1 MSSSVVL
8 RCDITGSRKDLALF
22 LLHPLGARRDFW
34 QEFAES
40 WAGPASCVAI
50 DLRNRTDS
58 AAGPAPVS
66 IDEHV
71 ADLEKLRSQLGI
83 QHVVPVGCAI
93 SSMIAAAY
101 AARYPDSTRAL
112 VLANATVRS
121 GPQARQMLGERAE
134 TVRRDGIAAI
144 LPGAVERAFL
154 NQPRDARYERYY
166 AAFANQPAEDY
177 AFACAASAL
186 YDAEDEMRRIVSPAL
201 VIAGEHDVLLPPAL
215 SEQVAATI
223 PGAQFEIMPGTAHFV
238 PYQAAGAFANR
249 IAAFLAASS

>member
-1 MSSSVVL
+1 MSSFVL
-8 RCDITGSRKDLALF
+8 PYDVTGSRKDLALF

-34 QEFAES
+34 RDFMKA
-40 WAGPASCVAI
+40 WAGPASCVAV
-50 DLRNRTDS
+50 DLRNRTDR
-58 AAGPAPVS
+58 AMGAAPVS

-71 ADLEKLRSQLGI
+71 ADLEALRRQLDI

-101 AARYPDSTRAL
+101 TATHPDSTRAL

-121 GPQARQMLGERAE
+121 GPQARQMLSERAE

-154 NQPRDARYERYY
+154 NQPRDERYQRY
-166 AAFANQPAEDY
+166 YVAFANQPAEDY

-186 YDAEDEMRRIVSPAL
+186 YDAEDEMRRVISPAL
-201 VIAGEHDVLLPPAL
+201 VIAGEHDVLLPPVL
-215 SEQVAATI
+215 SKEAAATI
-223 PGAQFEIMPGTAHFV
+223 PGAQFEIMPDTAHFV
-238 PYQAAGAFANR
+238 PYQAANAFAGR
-249 IAAFLAASS
+249 IEAFLAAL